1 MSDQPTKAIASSI
14 RDFCERWGI
23 AISTFYKWE
32 AEGHAPRVLKVGP
45 KRRVI
50 TASDEA
56 AWVVAREAEA
66 AQGAQ

>member
-45 KRRVI
+45 KRI